1 MKTLHLKSTVVI
13 CLLTVISMLLPSCNE
28 SSPTVFTEMKPEA
41 VSQQYAHM
49 RSLAANLAKVLAID
63 LNKNEEHRKELFS
76 KMANKFDGDF
86 DILFASL
93 YESTLQEVQEFSTQI
108 PQNINRVSLQQ
119 LERSM
124 PKLELMM
131 PYMKRWTDNQISEA
145 GGLIVAYYPFGADDR
160 NLKEIKG
167 FDKEGKEVNIKP
179 ESAASIPY
187 ILLRTNERT
196 DENGFLK
203 QKLFEPNLKVGIQS
217 LSIHGINPKFYDV
230 TKKGNWKEINLS
242 LLGEHQNL
250 ITLIPNVCYE
260 DCGGGGG
267 GGGTSYSLRAHYLM
281 VDDLTEFWTEGDIE
295 VYFKYLNSNGWVST
309 QVVNMPND
317 TLENQFPG
325 GGWTILSFNTSL
337 AETPLEVW
345 DEDDIWDDI
354 IIYENNQLK
363 IYNNSNYS
371 DPPVHTFEG
380 NGVGYSYIGGN
391 FYSYNRLKET
401 ALGNG
406 GDISGSFL
414 KAYIVIN

>member
-371 DPPVHTFEG
+371 DPPGVTF
-380 NGVGYSYIGGN
+380 
-391 FYSYNRLKET
+391 
-401 ALGNG
+401 
-406 GDISGSFL
+406 
-414 KAYIVIN
+414 